1 MLHANEN
8 MHVTRIIVMRVA
20 LWWHLDLYNWF
31 ISTYEILSWNS
42 ITNN

>member
-20 LWWHLDLYNWF
+20 LWHLDLYNWF
-31 ISTYEILSWNS
+31 IFTYEILSWNS